1 MTFINQDLTG
11 NSFPSSYVW
20 TGTNTDGSDAS
31 NGGYSLDTPY
41 SYAMVGYTFST
52 NPWNAD
58 YTLHTYNS
66 LSLFGMSQVLTVP
79 NRGSRTG
86 QSRDRAGGFG
96 GDWLRRPAE
105 EVSPGLKRSGGEVA
119 TCSSP
124 ARHFGLAGLFLF
136 IRTTGGLTARPGFAM
151 LG

>member
-31 NGGYSLDTPY
+31 NSGYSLDTPY

-79 NRGSRTG
+79 SAVPEPGS
-86 QSRDRAGGFG
+86 
-96 GDWLRRPAE
+96 L
-105 EVSPGLKRSGGEVA
+105 VIGLVA
-119 TCSSP
+119 
-124 ARHFGLAGLFLF
+124 LAG
-136 IRTTGGLTARPGFAM
+136 IGFVA
-151 LG
+151 LRKKFRRA